1 LVANLHVK
9 VSTDSGLKDFA
20 AQKARYGLIP
30 DADLAGQFSMETLT
44 DPNFGSSQMIN
55 ICLDSPIKVHQALIT
70 FLWVSGRTAASLVG
84 NFALTDR
91 LDAAALTAE
100 ADLRSRAE
108 DRGGSLTLD
117 EGDEKGFRLPWAIP
131 IG

>member
-1 LVANLHVK
+1 MGQAVGECL
-9 VSTDSGLKDFA
+9 
-20 AQKARYGLIP
+20 QI
-30 DADLAGQFSMETLT
+30 ADGRTELRGTIDDCVLELAGIGLQLFVMKTKT
-44 DPNFGSSQMIN
+44 GKAMR
-55 ICLDSPIKVHQALIT
+55 A
-70 FLWVSGRTAASLVG
+70 VSFNPTAASLVG